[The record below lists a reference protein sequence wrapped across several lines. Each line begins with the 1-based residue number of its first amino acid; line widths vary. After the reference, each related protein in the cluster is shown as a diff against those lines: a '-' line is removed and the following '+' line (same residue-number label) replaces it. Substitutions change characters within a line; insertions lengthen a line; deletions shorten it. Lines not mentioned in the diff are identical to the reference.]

1 MPRSSKVDPKAISFH
16 PFDRREMRQA
26 ALPQLSALDW
36 AREVA
41 LFYSVSV
48 DQPVAIVTAVLHGFW
63 TVETA
68 GAYWKEL
75 LRAGDI
81 VSAGGSKPKFLIDA
95 RGLEVQSQDV
105 VDFNT
110 LSAADPRFSEAKAA
124 FVVVSALSGRQA
136 SRIKP
141 AINHQAFKVLDDAR
155 KWLMA

>member
-1 MPRSSKVDPKAISFH
+1 M
-16 PFDRREMRQA
+16 
-26 ALPQLSALDW
+26 
-36 AREVA
+36 
-41 LFYSVSV
+41 FYSVSV
-48 DQPVAIVTAVLHGFW
+48 DQPIALVTAILDGFW
-63 TVETA
+63 TVEAA

-75 LRAGDI
+75 MRAGDM
-81 VSAGGSKPKFLIDA
+81 VGAAGGKPKFLIDA

-110 LSAADPRFSEAKAA
+110 RAAADPIFSEAKAA

-141 AINHQAFKVLDDAR
+141 AVNHQAFKDIDEAR

>member
-1 MPRSSKVDPKAISFH
+1 M
-16 PFDRREMRQA
+16 
-26 ALPQLSALDW
+26 
-36 AREVA
+36 
-41 LFYSVSV
+41 FYSVSV
-48 DQPVAIVTAVLHGFW
+48 DEPISLVTAILDGFW

-75 LRAGDI
+75 LRAGDM
-81 VSAGGSKPKFLIDA
+81 VGAAGGKPKFLIDA
-95 RGLEVQSQDV
+95 QGLEVQSQDV

-110 LSAADPRFSEAKAA
+110 RAAADPRFSEAKAA

-141 AINHQAFKVLDDAR
+141 GINHQAFKDLDQAR